1 MSDRAV
7 RPDTAAREL
16 DRQMSALPAPQYEFA
31 VFDGR
36 MLRRVWRRRQAMK
49 SLGWLKHRNARGA
62 HVYFRPATTACVL
75 VDDLDAE
82 ALAAVAADGLRPAV
96 VVETSPANYQA
107 WFRLGVEAGP
117 KLGTCAGQVL
127 AGRYGGDPAS
137 VDFRHLGRAA
147 GFTNRKAEHA
157 ERNGDYPWVGV
168 VEAKGRV
175 TPRADE
181 ILAEAEA
188 RLRAKEEKRAATAA
202 RVARAGRARSRRH
215 DPQAFLAREVDGIAR
230 RYGAATDMSRAE
242 AAACRRM
249 ALAGFSRAEV
259 AAALAACPDVR
270 RRKAGHVADYAER
283 TAAWAFGGRV
293 RRPR

>member
-16 DRQMSALPAPQYEFA
+16 DRLLKALPAKLYEFA

-36 MLRRVWRRRQAMK
+36 MARRVWRRRQTMQAF
-49 SLGWLKHRNARGA
+49 GWLRRRNGAGA

-82 ALAAVAADGLRPAV
+82 ALAAVAADGLSPAA
-96 VVETSPANYQA
+96 VVETSPANFQA
-107 WFRLGVEAGP
+107 WFRMGRELGP
-117 KLGTCAGQVL
+117 RLGTCMGQVL
-127 AGRYGGDPAS
+127 AARYDGDPAS

-147 GFTNRKAEHA
+147 GFENRKARHRDE
-157 ERNGDYPWVGV
+157 NGAYPWVSV
-168 VEAKGRV
+168 VRAQGRV
-175 TPRADE
+175 TP
-181 ILAEAEA
+181 LAEELVAAAEA
-188 RLRAKEEKRAATAA
+188 RLETKEAQRAAVAA
-202 RVARAGRARSRRH
+202 RVARTGRARSVRH
-215 DPQAFLAREVDGIAR
+215 DPQGFLAREVARIAR
-230 RYGAATDMSRAE
+230 RYGSATDMSRAE

-249 ALAGFSRAEV
+249 ALAGFAQAEV
-259 AAALAACPDVR
+259 VAALAACPEVR
-270 RRKAGHVADYAER
+270 RRKRGHVEDYAER